1 MNELPYGTSLAFLVS
16 DPYALH
22 LVNDWAAALAA
33 GNLVELLAMYD
44 EDAVLVPTFSSEIL
58 KGHESLSV
66 YFTSLMSYPDL
77 GVDVHEEINQ
87 NCHEGH
93 RAISGHYTFSWGADP
108 ENRTSK
114 DARFTFAVEEE
125 GSAWIIHTHHSSEN
139 PGSE

>member
-1 MNELPYGTSLAFLVS
+1 LLGVLVS
-16 DPYALH
+16 DPYAL
-22 LVNDWAAALAA
+22 LFVTNWGAALEN
-33 GNLVELLAMYD
+33 GRLVELLAMYD

-66 YFTSLMSYPDL
+66 YFTSLMSYPNL
-77 GVDVHEEINQ
+77 EVGVHEEINQ

-114 DARFTFAVEEE
+114 DARFTFAIEEE
-125 GSAWIIHTHHSSEN
+125 GSTWTIHAHHSSVN